1 MFTKNADTSAVVVQ
15 WLLFLLLLMTIQ
27 ISSFSN
33 SYTVSAVNAY
43 IVVSAVTY
51 QYCFFKRGSRE
62 PTSDEG
68 SSDQVPTQLQEATS
82 PVVVNFPIKQLQQ
95 DGMHK
100 DEAGISPDNVNG
112 IELVVA
118 HLQNETS

>member
-1 MFTKNADTSAVVVQ
+1 MLTKNADKSAVVVQ
-15 WLLFLLLLMTIQ
+15 WLLFLLLLMTFQ
-27 ISSFSN
+27 ISSVSDI
-33 SYTVSAVNAY
+33 STVNIY
-43 IVVSAVTY
+43 IVVWAVTY
-51 QYCFFKRGSRE
+51 QYCFFKRESRE